1 MNQQQTQNKKRKPM
15 ILVKF
20 VAPPALKRDLENLAH
35 DRNISLSSLLRLIT
49 TEYTKRN
56 KEP

>member
-1 MNQQQTQNKKRKPM
+1 MNQPKTQYKKTKPM
-15 ILVKF
+15 VLVKF
-20 VAPPALKRDLENLAH
+20 VAPPALKRDLKNLAQ
-35 DRNISLSSLLRLIT
+35 DRNITLSSLLRLIT

>member
-1 MNQQQTQNKKRKPM
+1 MNQQQTQNKKRNPM
-15 ILVKF
+15 SLVKF
-20 VAPPALKRDLENLAH
+20 VAPPTLKRDLENLAQ

-56 KEP
+56 NNL

>member
-1 MNQQQTQNKKRKPM
+1 MNQQQTQNKKSEPM
-15 ILVKF
+15 VLVKF
-20 VAPPALKRDLENLAH
+20 VAPPALKRDLESLAQ

-56 KEP
+56 NDI